1 MGYSLSCGKSNSTIE
16 GYAVGCGLSDGQ
28 IIGAHIVYPDAGNVT
43 NAVSTT
49 SLASDLAEPVE
60 AAESSAN
67 NSVISADQDAA
78 VYENAEQKETED
90 DGATLQ
96 ESAGRS
102 AEESTENPA
111 EAQIK
116 EPEKSQEVST
126 EEQSQV
132 SEREGS
138 SGELDVTVS
147 DSVINGLDNVSVN
160 EE

>member
-16 GYAVGCGLSDGQ
+16 GYTVGCGLSDGQ

-78 VYENAEQKETED
+78 VYEAED
-90 DGATLQ
+90 PDGA
-96 ESAGRS
+96 ESAGES
-102 AEESTENPA
+102 TGGSTENPV